1 VAWKPTLTV
10 TVEYEGAEFDFE
22 SPDNALARYSAIISR
37 RMMAAARGRDLSAMN
52 EEERREFAK
61 AVEQSLQA
69 AMPDELG
76 EVYADLFCEGVRAW
90 RGVEDADGKPIPCD
104 AVNRRRIP
112 YADKVAIGDLYL
124 RRINEIDEGK
134 GPAPSPPTTC
144 APGETHAAN
153 PSEVTTQRVQDSAS
167 STDAAR

>member
-1 VAWKPTLTV
+1 MLTV
-10 TVEYEGAEFDFE
+10 TVKHKGAEFDFE
-22 SPDNALARYSAIISR
+22 SPDNALARYSAIITR
-37 RMMAAARGRDLSAMN
+37 RMVTAARGRDLSKMSAS
-52 EEERREFAK
+52 ERREFAEG
-61 AVEQSLQA
+61 VEKTLQA

-90 RGVEDADGKPIPCD
+90 RGVEDADGGPLACN

-124 RRINEIDEGK
+124 RRMNEIDEGK

-144 APGETHAAN
+144 APGETHAAS
-153 PSEVTTQRVQDSAS
+153 PSETTTQRVQDSAS
-167 STDAAR
+167 STGGAP